1 MPVNKKINYGSLY
14 NHNVTRTV
22 SRNTSEQ
29 SMLAYKFNFK
39 QYTQMKLT
47 KSILVPVLFG
57 LLSISVTAC
66 KTKKLA
72 AKPTPAPVVRETP
85 VETKEPEA
93 KPVQK
98 VEEPV
103 KVEKPNFN
111 FVKVQFEFNSDV
123 LKTSSYA
130 ILDNVIAEIK
140 KEPTAKF
147 VINGNSSAEGSA
159 ERNQSLSVD
168 RANSVK
174 TYLVNGG
181 LDGSNFTINGNGES
195 KPIADNKTEA
205 GRVLNR
211 RVEIT
216 RN

>member
-1 MPVNKKINYGSLY
+1 
-14 NHNVTRTV
+14 
-22 SRNTSEQ
+22 
-29 SMLAYKFNFK
+29 
-39 QYTQMKLT
+39 MKLT
-47 KSILVPVLFG
+47 KSIALPVLFG
-57 LLSISVTAC
+57 LLSLSLFSC

-72 AKPTPAPVVRETP
+72 AKPAPAPTVKEAP
-85 VETKEPEA
+85 VETKQPE
-93 KPVQK
+93 KPPVEK
-98 VEEPV
+98 VAEPV
-103 KVEKPNFN
+103 PVEKPNFN
-111 FVKVQFEFNSDV
+111 FEKVQFEFNSDV

-140 KEPTAKF
+140 KEPTVKF
-147 VINGNSSAEGSA
+147 ILNGNSSAEGSP
-159 ERNQSLSVD
+159 ERNMSLSVD

-181 LDGSNFTINGNGES
+181 LDGNNFTINGNGES

>member
-1 MPVNKKINYGSLY
+1 
-14 NHNVTRTV
+14 
-22 SRNTSEQ
+22 
-29 SMLAYKFNFK
+29 
-39 QYTQMKLT
+39 MKLS
-47 KSILVPVLFG
+47 KSIAVPVLAG
-57 LLSISVTAC
+57 LLSITLFSC

-72 AKPTPAPVVRETP
+72 AKPAPAPVVKETP

-93 KPVQK
+93 APVEK
-98 VEEPV
+98 VQEPAP
-103 KVEKPNFN
+103 VEKPNFN
-111 FVKVQFEFNSDV
+111 FEKVQFEFNSDV

-130 ILDNVIAEIK
+130 VLDKVIAEIK

-147 VINGNSSAEGSA
+147 IINGNSSAEGSA

-205 GRVLNR
+205 GRILNR

>member
-1 MPVNKKINYGSLY
+1 
-14 NHNVTRTV
+14 
-22 SRNTSEQ
+22 
-29 SMLAYKFNFK
+29 
-39 QYTQMKLT
+39 MKLT
-47 KSILVPVLFG
+47 RIIVVPVLVG
-57 LLSISVTAC
+57 LLSISLFSC

-72 AKPTPAPVVRETP
+72 AKPAPAPVVKETP
-85 VETKEPEA
+85 VETKQPETP
-93 KPVQK
+93 PVEK
-98 VEEPV
+98 VEEP
-103 KVEKPNFN
+103 KPVEKPNFN
-111 FVKVQFEFNSDV
+111 FQKVQFEFNSDV
-123 LKTSSYA
+123 LKTSSYE
-130 ILDNVIAEIK
+130 ILDKVIAEIK

-147 VINGNSSAEGSA
+147 VINGNSSAEGSP

>member
-1 MPVNKKINYGSLY
+1 M
-14 NHNVTRTV
+14 T
-22 SRNTSEQ
+22 
-29 SMLAYKFNFK
+29 
-39 QYTQMKLT
+39 LT
-47 KSILVPVLFG
+47 KSITTLVLAGLISTTLF
-57 LLSISVTAC
+57 SC

-72 AKPTPAPVVRETP
+72 AKPAPAPVVKETP
-85 VETKEPEA
+85 VETKQPETP
-93 KPVQK
+93 PVQK
-98 VEEPV
+98 EEAPV
-103 KVEKPNFN
+103 PVEKPDFN
-111 FVKVQFEFNSDV
+111 FKNVQFEFNSDV

-130 ILDNVIAEIK
+130 ILDKVIAEIK

-147 VINGNSSAEGSA
+147 IINGNSSAEGSA

-174 TYLVNGG
+174 TYLINGG
-181 LDGSNFTINGNGES
+181 LDGNNFTINGNGES
-195 KPIADNKTEA
+195 KPIADNKTEE

>member
-1 MPVNKKINYGSLY
+1 
-14 NHNVTRTV
+14 
-22 SRNTSEQ
+22 
-29 SMLAYKFNFK
+29 
-39 QYTQMKLT
+39 MKLT
-47 KSILVPVLFG
+47 KTIALPVLFG
-57 LLSISVTAC
+57 LLSLSLYSC

-72 AKPTPAPVVRETP
+72 AKPAPAPTVRETP
-85 VETKEPEA
+85 IETKQPEPV
-93 KPVQK
+93 PVEK
-98 VEEPV
+98 VEEPAP
-103 KVEKPNFN
+103 VEKPNFN
-111 FVKVQFEFNSDV
+111 FKNVQFEFNSDV

-130 ILDNVIAEIK
+130 ILDKVIAEIK

-147 VINGNSSAEGSA
+147 TLNGNSSAEGSA
-159 ERNQSLSVD
+159 ERNMSLSVD

-181 LDGSNFTINGNGES
+181 LDGGNFTINGNGES

-205 GRVLNR
+205 GRILNR

>member
-1 MPVNKKINYGSLY
+1 
-14 NHNVTRTV
+14 
-22 SRNTSEQ
+22 
-29 SMLAYKFNFK
+29 
-39 QYTQMKLT
+39 MKLT
-47 KSILVPVLFG
+47 KIIVVPVLVG
-57 LLSISVTAC
+57 LLSVSLFSC

-72 AKPTPAPVVRETP
+72 AKPAPAPVVRETP
-85 VETKEPEA
+85 VETKQPETP
-93 KPVQK
+93 PVQK
-98 VEEPV
+98 EEAPV
-103 KVEKPNFN
+103 PVEKPDFN
-111 FVKVQFEFNSDV
+111 FKNVQFEFNSDV

-130 ILDNVIAEIK
+130 ILDKVIAEIK

-147 VINGNSSAEGSA
+147 IINGNSSAEGSA

-174 TYLVNGG
+174 TYLINGG
-181 LDGSNFTINGNGES
+181 LDGNNFTINGNGES
-195 KPIADNKTEA
+195 KPIADNKTEE